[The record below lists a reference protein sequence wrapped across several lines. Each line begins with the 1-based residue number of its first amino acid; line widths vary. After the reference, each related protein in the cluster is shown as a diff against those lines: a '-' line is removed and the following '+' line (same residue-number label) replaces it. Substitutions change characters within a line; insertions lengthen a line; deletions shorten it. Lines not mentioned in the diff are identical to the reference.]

1 MSTPTPRLP
10 PSGVPPRTIS
20 QFNGGGGSPNWL
32 NVAGVTVN
40 AVDYGVNVG
49 TALLAPLVNG
59 VASNIPL
66 MAPSL
71 PDGSCLRGT
80 PMYMPRMNAVMC
92 VVGNGAAVTNYL
104 FNAANVLV
112 GATGQGLSLASQI
125 ASLAGKK

>member
-1 MSTPTPRLP
+1 M
-10 PSGVPPRTIS
+10 
-20 QFNGGGGSPNWL
+20 
-32 NVAGVTVN
+32 N